1 MKIGNINWYK
11 YEFDSI
17 IEYQNLI
24 AQIDNDVVWES
35 AGEVIINGK
44 YAIDILWHD
53 VDQPD
58 EWKIYIVNPPSDD
71 YFNHTNGWEWQP
83 ETT

>member
-17 IEYQNLI
+17 IEFENLI
-24 AQIDNDVVWES
+24 SQINNDVVWET
-35 AGEVIINGK
+35 AGEIMINNK
-44 YAIDILWHD
+44 YAIDVLWHD

-58 EWKIYIVNPPSDD
+58 EWKQYVVNPPADD
-71 YFNHTNGWEWQP
+71 YKNHTNGWDWQP